1 MGIIVL
7 MLRIQSLMGLIDGI
21 EWELVGDPITNHV
34 PVIQPGFF
42 QHPRSGR
49 GTRAP
54 TEYRVVKCGKE
65 T

>member
-1 MGIIVL
+1 
-7 MLRIQSLMGLIDGI
+7 MGLIDGI